1 MKQKRVYI
9 SGAISGIP
17 REQYMEAF
25 RWAEVKLHDLGY
37 TSTVNPMRVWTCRW
51 PWLYRIIGYELT
63 LLYDLWLLLRC
74 DMIYKIP
81 GWRDSRGANI
91 ESCVAFHFKIWTL
104 PRKHVEKIDKRIAR
118 AMEKFNENSEIKDL
132 EE

>member
-1 MKQKRVYI
+1 MKKRVYI

-37 TSTVNPMRVWTCRW
+37 RATVNPMRVWTCRW
-51 PWLYRIIGYELT
+51 PWLYRIVGYELT